1 MKQIKGV
8 LARFVAG
15 TTIDAKV
22 CYKRGKRDW
31 KSAMLTP
38 LKLNIYALEGWVK
51 RHCPGGHKIEPLLQ
65 ISLGVEIKKKTENK
79 KNSLKKRKIID

>member
-1 MKQIKGV
+1 
-8 LARFVAG
+8 
-15 TTIDAKV
+15 
-22 CYKRGKRDW
+22 
-31 KSAMLTP
+31 MLTP